1 MCEEKQIMKIYK
13 NERLGKCKNVKGNA
27 KLKVNLFPLNCS
39 FISECSSV
47 FIFLSTIC

>member
-27 KLKVNLFPLNCS
+27 KLKC
-39 FISECSSV
+39 ISECSSYGSIYYCV
-47 FIFLSTIC
+47 NKTEAS